1 LLLSLLLL
9 ELGDVLPKALDE
21 RMQLENFAPVLGQ
34 LTWRRPH
41 HLEVRRVR

>member
-21 RMQLENFAPVLGQ
+21 CVQLENLAPVLSQ
-34 LTWRRPH
+34 LAWRRPH